1 MKKLCFPVLFTLLLL
16 TAGCTDPLNDGKPH
30 DVTIT
35 VTAAGYGT
43 RAALSEDLKT
53 VSWTVGDCIGVAT
66 NVVYNYCL
74 SMDAGSLNGAT
85 ATFKGTITNG
95 VQSVYFPYATSIG
108 SDPAAAT
115 LSIPSTMDV
124 VSGKL
129 DSRYNF
135 LVGTHAEGT
144 PKKGYTISVVP
155 KMAILRFV
163 VKPNEFLDGAVLNR
177 LKFKIPGRSVTGKF
191 SVSRADQT
199 APVTVTAGID
209 SLLMTVT
216 DKPAMTAASPAKVLT
231 FVCPGV
237 VAGDSLHIT
246 LNTDRG
252 DVFIDMTTP
261 VALTEGE
268 LSEIELD
275 IAGLKDEGKADIPGD
290 SPIATSDFVNL
301 LVPGV
306 YDLTDLKNIK
316 PIVTYQEVEDQYA
329 LYTSGSYMYYR
340 LVNLSAGRAFY
351 ASTPK
356 APVIGT
362 TVTLKS
368 DSVGIPAIPV
378 ATSDVL
384 CILLTDKLGW
394 FYDASRK
401 LGYVLLRR

>member
-1 MKKLCFPVLFTLLLL
+1 MKKLLFPILLGLLLM
-16 TAGCTDPLNDGKPH
+16 TAGCADPLNDGKPR

-43 RAALSEDLKT
+43 RAEISDDLKT
-53 VSWTVGDCIGVAT
+53 VSWTLGDCIGVAT

-74 SMDAGSLNGAT
+74 TIDGGTLNGST
-85 ATFKGTITNG
+85 AVFKGTITNG
-95 VQSVYFPYATSIG
+95 VQSVYFPYTTSIG
-108 SDPAAAT
+108 SDPSAAAF
-115 LSIPSTMDV
+115 SIPSTMNV
-124 VSGKL
+124 TGGKL
-129 DSRYNF
+129 DAKYNY

-155 KMAILRFV
+155 KMAILRFT
-163 VKPNEFLDGAVLNR
+163 VKPNEFLDGAALNR
-177 LKFKIPGRSVTGKF
+177 LKFKIPERSVAGKF
-191 SVSRADQT
+191 SISRTDQA
-199 APVTVTAGID
+199 APITVTAGID
-209 SLLMTVT
+209 SILMTVT
-216 DKPAMTAASPAKVLT
+216 DKPVMTAASPARVLT

-237 VAGDSLHIT
+237 TAGDSLHIT

-261 VALTEGE
+261 VAFTEGE
-268 LSEIELD
+268 VSEIELD
-275 IAGLKDEGKADIPGD
+275 IAKLKEDGKAEIPGD

-316 PIVTYQEVEDQYA
+316 PIVTYAEVENQYA
-329 LYTSGSYMYYR
+329 LYTAGSYLYYR
-340 LVNLSAGRAFY
+340 LVDLNAGRAFY

-362 TVTLKS
+362 TVSLKS
-368 DSVGIPAIPV
+368 ESVGIPAIPV

-384 CILLTDKLGW
+384 CVLLTDKLGW
-394 FYDASRK
+394 FYDDARK